1 MSVATGNKGEKAK
14 KFQSLN
20 INNIYQVSVIFMKDG
35 AELKCRLWKSTFSQ
49 TERTSEVAEL
59 SKIRQKT

>member
-20 INNIYQVSVIFMKDG
+20 INNIYQVSIHFNTARG
-35 AELKCRLWKSTFSQ
+35 SAFGYPSNLWVRAWKN
-49 TERTSEVAEL
+49 
-59 SKIRQKT
+59 

>member
-20 INNIYQVSVIFMKDG
+20 INNIYQVSVIFMKV
-35 AELKCRLWKSTFSQ
+35 
-49 TERTSEVAEL
+49 VAEL
-59 SKIRQKT
+59 RMPESKNLKASHRIIIDEL